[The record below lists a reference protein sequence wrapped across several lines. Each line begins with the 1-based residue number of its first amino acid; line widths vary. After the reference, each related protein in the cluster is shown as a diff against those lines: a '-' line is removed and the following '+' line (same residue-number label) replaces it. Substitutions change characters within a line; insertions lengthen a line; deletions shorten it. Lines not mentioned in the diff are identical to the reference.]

1 MFKTYHCRQ
10 PSSAHTTAVRAKNER
25 HARERYRTL
34 LCVPRLAAGTIIA
47 ESVESP
53 QVQSTT
59 PPVYHSSADDRI
71 IEQAKQILENRLAK
85 GPVMSSPQTVKDYL
99 TVTAPREAREL
110 FRVLWLD
117 NQHRLIKAETL
128 AEGTINEASVYP
140 REVVKSAL
148 AAEAAACIVTHN
160 HPSGSLEASPA
171 DKRLTD
177 VLTQALRAVDI
188 RLLDH
193 VITAGGKAVSMA
205 ELGEL

>member
-10 PSSAHTTAVRAKNER
+10 PSSVHSTTIRAKNER
-25 HARERYRTL
+25 HARERYRIH

-47 ESVESP
+47 EAVESP

-85 GPVMSSPQTVKDYL
+85 GPALSSPVIVKDYL
-99 TVTAPREAREL
+99 AVTAPAGDREV
-110 FRVLWLD
+110 FRAIWLD
-117 NQHRLIKAETL
+117 SQHNVIKVETL
-128 AEGTINEASVYP
+128 AEGTINQASVYP
-140 REVVKSAL
+140 REVVKAAL

-160 HPSGSLEASPA
+160 HPSGSLEASAA

-177 VLTQALRAVDI
+177 ALKQALGTVDI

-193 VITAGGKAVSMA
+193 IITAGGKAVSLA
-205 ELGEL
+205 ERGEL